1 MKYKI
6 DTFVFYMP
14 ESVAE
19 FCYSAGCFG
28 TDDFDKELDCIYNR
42 IALGKKL
49 YDYSYVFKQTDEA
62 AYMHEYKN
70 WADELL
76 DEARKGAIVCVEM
89 LECAGDEVD
98 INGYTVVA
106 VDDEEEQK

>member
-1 MKYKI
+1 MRYKI
-6 DTFVFYMP
+6 DKLVFDTP
-14 ESVAE
+14 KSVAE

-28 TDDFDKELDCIYNR
+28 TDDFDKVLDCIYDR
-42 IALGKKL
+42 IELGKKL
-49 YDYSYVFKQTDEA
+49 YDYSYVFKRTDEA

-70 WADELL
+70 FANELL
-76 DEARKGAIVCVEM
+76 DKARKGTIVCVEM

-106 VDDEEEQK
+106 ADDEEE

>member
-6 DTFVFYMP
+6 DKLVFDTLQ
-14 ESVAE
+14 SVAE

-28 TDDFDKELDCIYNR
+28 TDDFDNELDCICDN
-42 IALGKKL
+42 ITLGGKW
-49 YDYSYVFKQTDEA
+49 YYYSYVFKRTDPA
-62 AYMHEYKN
+62 VYMHEYKR
-70 WADELL
+70 WADEKL
-76 DEARKGAIVCVEM
+76 DEARKGAIFCVEM

-106 VDDEEEQK
+106 ADDEEE